1 MRPANGSFDLF
12 CAGFAIFGLVRRDSR
27 ATIPEM
33 PDISTSKT
41 PAQKAAVTVAK
52 AAFAAKKARST
63 LDRTAAKRGRLMG
76 AIVAGGKTI
85 VVSFLRTMYVLWLQ
99 VTGLI
104 FVMFAV
110 MGASALAMQYKK
122 DHFADR
128 QRLYV
133 TIIFI
138 AVCVW
143 FGLVSFFR
151 AKKKGN

>member
-1 MRPANGSFDLF
+1 M
-12 CAGFAIFGLVRRDSR
+12 
-27 ATIPEM
+27 PE
-33 PDISTSKT
+33 ISTSKT

-52 AAFAAKKARST
+52 AAFVARNARST
-63 LDRTAAKRGRLMG
+63 LDRTAAKKGRLMG
-76 AIVAGGKTI
+76 AILAGGKTI

-104 FVMFAV
+104 FVVFAV

-128 QRLYV
+128 HRLYI
-133 TIIFI
+133 TILFI
-138 AVCVW
+138 GVCAW

-151 AKKKGN
+151 AKKKGK